1 MNIFFISTVG
11 KILGDVEVEA
21 LVETLPITQA
31 EVEAETFSHTLGDVE
46 TVALVGTS
54 HHTLAKVEAKTHFI
68 ADTWR
73 YTGQSALVIVTCRHS
88 G

>member
-1 MNIFFISTVG
+1 MNIFIISTVG
-11 KILGDVEVEA
+11 KILGDVKIEA
-21 LVETLPITQA
+21 LVQTLPNTLT

-46 TVALVGTS
+46 AVALVGTS
-54 HHTLAKVEAKTHFI
+54 HHTLAKVEAKTHSI

-73 YTGQSALVIVTCRHS
+73 YTGQSALVIVPCRHS

>member
-1 MNIFFISTVG
+1 M
-11 KILGDVEVEA
+11 K
-21 LVETLPITQA
+21 TLANTLA
-31 EVEAETFSHTLGDVE
+31 EVEAEIFSHTLGDVE
-46 TVALVGTS
+46 AVALVGTS

-73 YTGQSALVIVTCRHS
+73 YTGQSALLIVTCRHS

>member
-1 MNIFFISTVG
+1 MNIFIISTVG

-54 HHTLAKVEAKTHFI
+54 HHERVGHNK
-68 ADTWR
+68 
-73 YTGQSALVIVTCRHS
+73 
-88 G
+88 

>member
-1 MNIFFISTVG
+1 MNIFIISTVG

-21 LVETLPITQA
+21 LVETLPITLA

-54 HHTLAKVEAKTHFI
+54 HHTLSKVDAKTHFI
-68 ADTWR
+68 GDT
-73 YTGQSALVIVTCRHS
+73 
-88 G
+88 